1 MALYYPTGELSISH
15 IHLIINQYEVTG
27 QKELDLDMTLPD
39 GTAISVTPGTM
50 FTLTIGA
57 DAPWTEV
64 DYE

>member
-1 MALYYPTGELSISH
+1 M
-15 IHLIINQYEVTG
+15 HLIINQYEVTG